1 MFLPAA
7 KSLIYFLDV
16 SMVCLP
22 SRIEGVP
29 FFSEV
34 SNILAAASDAKLL
47 NSDLLNSFCASAI
60 VYWFWNGSLL

>member
-34 SNILAAASDAKLL
+34 SNILAAASAAKVIKLR
-47 NSDLLNSFCASAI
+47 FA
-60 VYWFWNGSLL
+60 